1 MPALHFVVL
10 LTALK
15 EFFTM
20 KFSVDKKEQYT
31 VFKLED
37 EKLNTLNAPKLKSE
51 LVILN
56 AGGAKNII
64 LNLADVTFIDSSGL
78 SAILIG
84 NRLCK
89 NANGTFAL
97 VNLNDYVSKLI
108 KISQLDSILN
118 IFPTIAEA
126 ADFIS
131 MEAQGA

>member
-1 MPALHFVVL
+1 
-10 LTALK
+10 
-15 EFFTM
+15 M
-20 KFSVDKKEQYT
+20 KFSVDKKDKYT

-64 LNLADVTFIDSSGL
+64 LDLADVTFIDSSGL

-89 NANGTFAL
+89 NAEGAFAI

-108 KISQLDSILN
+108 KISQLDTILN
-118 IFPTIAEA
+118 IFPSVAEA

-131 MEAQGA
+131 TEAQGA

>member
-1 MPALHFVVL
+1 
-10 LTALK
+10 
-15 EFFTM
+15 M
-20 KFSVDKKEQYT
+20 KFSIDKREKYSI
-31 VFKLED
+31 FKLED

-64 LNLADVTFIDSSGL
+64 LDLSDVNFVDSSGL

-89 NANGTFAL
+89 NVSGTFA
-97 VNLNDYVSKLI
+97 VARLNDYVTKLI

-118 IFPTIAEA
+118 ILPTVEEA
-126 ADFIS
+126 IDFVM
-131 MEAQGA
+131 MEEVEREAKGNS

>member
-1 MPALHFVVL
+1 
-10 LTALK
+10 
-15 EFFTM
+15 M
-20 KFSVDKKEQYT
+20 KFSIDKRDKYSI
-31 VFKLED
+31 FKLED

-64 LNLADVTFIDSSGL
+64 LDLSDVNFVDSSGL

-89 NANGTFAL
+89 NVSGTFA
-97 VNLNDYVSKLI
+97 VAHLNDYVAKLI

-118 IFPTIAEA
+118 ILPTVEEA
-126 ADFIS
+126 VDFV
-131 MEAQGA
+131 MLEEVEREAKGNG

>member
-1 MPALHFVVL
+1 
-10 LTALK
+10 
-15 EFFTM
+15 M
-20 KFSVDKKEQYT
+20 KFSVDKKEKYC

-56 AGGAKNII
+56 AGGAKNIV
-64 LNLADVTFIDSSGL
+64 LDLAEVTFIDSSGL

-89 NANGTFAL
+89 NSGGNFAL
-97 VNLNDYVSKLI
+97 ANLGDYVSKLI
-108 KISQLDSILN
+108 KISQLDTILN

-126 ADFIS
+126 ADFVTSEEI
-131 MEAQGA
+131 ERT